1 METNDKPRK
10 KPLIILASARPDF
23 AYTIEQILK
32 ANDFDVYATKC
43 GCLNAQTIESLH
55 ADLFLADCNI
65 VHGACLCTVES
76 IRRINKS
83 IPVVFVTENAEEEEL
98 LKAYE
103 AGIDSFIQ
111 GPVSMRLLVAH
122 IKAIM
127 SKRDGASDEEP
138 HTAGEFTL
146 DAESC
151 TLYFRDTP
159 IKLPYM
165 EARLLDILIS
175 KKNKVCETEQLIK
188 LLWGKESEVR
198 TSNNINI
205 YIYNLRKILKR
216 DPNVQLVNIRGVGF
230 KLTET
235 APASSATAPASQG

>member
-1 METNDKPRK
+1 METNDSSRK
-10 KPLIILASARPDF
+10 KPLIVLASARTDF
-23 AYTIEQILK
+23 AYTVAQVLK
-32 ANDFDVYATKC
+32 ANDFDVYITRC
-43 GCLNAQTIESLH
+43 SCLDVQKIASLH
-55 ADLFLADCNI
+55 ADMFLADCNI
-65 VHGACLCTVES
+65 VQGTCLCAVDG
-76 IRRINKS
+76 IREISKTL
-83 IPVVFVTENAEEEEL
+83 PVVFITERSDEEGL
-98 LKAYE
+98 LKAYDE
-103 AGIDSFIQ
+103 GIDSFIQ
-111 GPVSMRLLVAH
+111 SPVSMRLLVAQ
-122 IKAIM
+122 IKAIL
-127 SKRDGASDEEP
+127 RRGGASAEESL
-138 HTAGEFTL
+138 TVGEFTL

-235 APASSATAPASQG
+235 APASSATAPACQG